1 LINYVLV
8 LLALLI
14 IGVSL
19 IIRAGRTESKNLD
32 EAYEY
37 LNKFRE
43 YGNSIFKGKENYE
56 AYEWLTMRG
65 PKMQAKVGE
74 LGIARGFIPPY
85 SNIQYNTYQ
94 IIVNALPTLRDEA
107 RDPMRGYNSLQNNI
121 VQNYL
126 TMIDDVLLRYIGRLE
141 NRLEDFNAQLKNP
154 FIWLREGVQFFVQ
167 IPILLLYWSGLIK
180 YATYYRFTNNII
192 IKFINFIIIVVGLI
206 SSIITIVTGYNP
218 FMEIFN
224 KYLGDLK

>member
-1 LINYVLV
+1 MINYALV

-19 IIRAGRTESKNLD
+19 IIRTGRNESKKLD

-43 YGNSIFKGKENYE
+43 YGNSLIKGNENYE

-107 RDPMRGYNSLQNNI
+107 RDPMRGFNSLQNPVI
-121 VQNYL
+121 HNYYS
-126 TMIDDVLLRYIGRLE
+126 MIDDVLLRYIGRLD
-141 NRLEDFNAQLKNP
+141 NRLEDAKAQIKNP

-167 IPILLLYWSGLIK
+167 LPILLLYWSGLIK
-180 YATYYRFTNNII
+180 YTTYYRFSN
-192 IKFINFIIIVVGLI
+192 NFIIKLINFLIILIGLV
-206 SSIITIVTGYNP
+206 SSVITIVTGYNP

-224 KYLGDLK
+224 NM

>member
-1 LINYVLV
+1 MINYIIV
-8 LLALLI
+8 LLVLLI
-14 IGVSL
+14 IGFSL
-19 IIRAGRTESKNLD
+19 IVRVGRTQSKNLE

-43 YGNSIFKGKENYE
+43 YGNSLIKDNEDYQV
-56 AYEWLTMRG
+56 YEWLTMRG

-74 LGIARGFIPPY
+74 LGIAKGFIPPF

-107 RDPMRGYNSLQNNI
+107 RDPMRSYNSLQNKI
-121 VQNYL
+121 VHNYL

-141 NRLEDFNAQLKNP
+141 NRLEDVRTQLKNP

-180 YATYYRFTNNII
+180 YTTYYRFSNNFI
-192 IKFINFIIIVVGLI
+192 IKFINFLIILIGLG

-224 KYLGDLK
+224 NM

>member
-1 LINYVLV
+1 MLLV
-8 LLALLI
+8 LLI
-14 IGVSL
+14 IGFSL
-19 IIRAGRTESKNLD
+19 IVRAGRTQSKNLD

-43 YGNSIFKGKENYE
+43 YGNSLIKDKEDYQ

-74 LGIARGFIPPY
+74 LGIAKGFIPPF

-107 RDPMRGYNSLQNNI
+107 RDPMRSYNSLQNKI
-121 VQNYL
+121 VHNYL

-141 NRLEDFNAQLKNP
+141 NRLEDVRAQLKNP

-180 YATYYRFTNNII
+180 YTTYYRFSNNFI
-192 IKFINFIIIVVGLI
+192 IKFINFLIILIGLV

-218 FMEIFN
+218 VMEIFN
-224 KYLGDLK
+224 NM

>member
-1 LINYVLV
+1 M
-8 LLALLI
+8 LLI
-14 IGVSL
+14 IGFSL
-19 IIRAGRTESKNLD
+19 IVRAGRTQSKNLD

-43 YGNSIFKGKENYE
+43 YGNSLIKDNEDYQ

-74 LGIARGFIPPY
+74 LGIAKGFIPPF

-107 RDPMRGYNSLQNNI
+107 RDPMRSYNSLQNKL
-121 VQNYL
+121 VHNYL

-141 NRLEDFNAQLKNP
+141 NRLEDVRTQLKNP

-180 YATYYRFTNNII
+180 YTTYYRFSNNFI
-192 IKFINFIIIVVGLI
+192 IKFINFLIILIGLV
-206 SSIITIVTGYNP
+206 SSVITIVTGYNP

-224 KYLGDLK
+224 NM

>member
-1 LINYVLV
+1 MLLV
-8 LLALLI
+8 LLI
-14 IGVSL
+14 IGFSL
-19 IIRAGRTESKNLD
+19 IVRAGRNQSKNLD

-43 YGNSIFKGKENYE
+43 YGNSLIKDNEDYQ

-65 PKMQAKVGE
+65 PKMQSKVGE
-74 LGIARGFIPPY
+74 LGIAKGFIPPF

-107 RDPMRGYNSLQNNI
+107 RDPMRSYNSLQNKI
-121 VQNYL
+121 VHNYL

-141 NRLEDFNAQLKNP
+141 NRLEDVRAQLKNP

-180 YATYYRFTNNII
+180 YTTYYRFSNNFI
-192 IKFINFIIIVVGLI
+192 IKFINFLIILIGLV

-224 KYLGDLK
+224 NM

>member
-1 LINYVLV
+1 M
-8 LLALLI
+8 LLI
-14 IGVSL
+14 IGFSL
-19 IIRAGRTESKNLD
+19 IVRAGRTQSKNLD

-43 YGNSIFKGKENYE
+43 YGNSLIKDNEDYQ
-56 AYEWLTMRG
+56 AYEWLTMRS

-74 LGIARGFIPPY
+74 LGIAKGFIPPF

-107 RDPMRGYNSLQNNI
+107 RDPMRSYNSLQNKI
-121 VQNYL
+121 VHNYF

-141 NRLEDFNAQLKNP
+141 NRLEDVRTQLKNP

-180 YATYYRFTNNII
+180 YTTYYRFSNNFI
-192 IKFINFIIIVVGLI
+192 IKFINFLIILIGLV

-224 KYLGDLK
+224 NM

>member
-1 LINYVLV
+1 MINYILV
-8 LLALLI
+8 LLVLLI
-14 IGVSL
+14 IGFSL
-19 IIRAGRTESKNLD
+19 IVRADRTQSKNLD

-43 YGNSIFKGKENYE
+43 YGNSLIKDKEDYQ

-74 LGIARGFIPPY
+74 LGIAKGFIPPF

-107 RDPMRGYNSLQNNI
+107 RDPMRSYNSLQNKI
-121 VQNYL
+121 VHNYL

-141 NRLEDFNAQLKNP
+141 NRLEDVRAQLKNP

-180 YATYYRFTNNII
+180 YTTYYRFSNNFI
-192 IKFINFIIIVVGLI
+192 IKFINFLIILIGLV

-218 FMEIFN
+218 VMEIFN
-224 KYLGDLK
+224 NM